1 MTEFLDENLAK
12 DTTCNFILLIE
23 GQGCDNMTAI
33 LIIF

>member
-12 DTTCNFILLIE
+12 DTTL